1 MLSSCLPQWDHCLET
16 VPQLLTVPRSF
27 SPQTDAVIPYLSM
40 EVKMQFQAPLLHF
53 SYSSW
58 NCLPRI
64 WTWWK
69 GPMDS
74 APKGPLQQGRN
85 QNECLVGQHCT
96 EMWMFGNV
104 NWEVWSCTWLSS
116 FLLFL
121 IYLVVLALKSDT
133 DRHGMKSKLGTS
145 SPLLP
150 VRDEKGPQLSPESPR
165 LHGEVQ
171 TENLQQCY

>member
-1 MLSSCLPQWDHCLET
+1 MVYTIQIQTTGESPKPKFLGTEGVAQWYHSRLTCIVVLSPGAITIL
-16 VPQLLTVPRSF
+16 
-27 SPQTDAVIPYLSM
+27 
-40 EVKMQFQAPLLHF
+40 
-53 SYSSW
+53 
-58 NCLPRI
+58 
-64 WTWWK
+64 
-69 GPMDS
+69 
-74 APKGPLQQGRN
+74 
-85 QNECLVGQHCT
+85 
-96 EMWMFGNV
+96 
-104 NWEVWSCTWLSS
+104 
-116 FLLFL
+116 FLFFL